1 MLQQTKFLKVMSII
15 VLVFSAFSAI
25 GVVIL
30 IAANQMIQ
38 PVMEKA
44 GVDNW
49 QVSVALSIVS
59 VIAAIV
65 GAVTGLIRKYAKVT
79 MICAGIYV
87 AICVISLIMLAVAG
101 TFTPVSLIDLVVPLL
116 FAWSVYQAM

>member
-44 GVDNW
+44 GMDNW
-49 QVSVALSIVS
+49 QVSVALSVVS
-59 VIAAIV
+59 VIV
-65 GAVTGLIRKYAKVT
+65 GIAGGVTGLMRKYAKVT
-79 MICAGIYV
+79 MACAGIYV
-87 AICVISLIMLAVAG
+87 AISVISLIMMAVSG
-101 TFTPVSLIDLVVPLL
+101 TFTVVSLIDLVVPLL